1 MCSQIE
7 PKKGIVLTNHLWN
20 IKRTDLLCEQSLNG
34 VCRGSI
40 IKIETEKDEEKQK
53 DTIIEEAS
61 DFLRQYFDSKS
72 LLNTEKHRSRVK
84 EVLDLLEEN
93 GDYES
98 TLDELEFGAKTA
110 WRNGVLLFD
119 TLFLTTQ
126 VDCLKG
132 TLCSLK

>member
-34 VCRGSI
+34 VCKGSI
-40 IKIETEKDEEKQK
+40 LKIETEKDEEKQK
-53 DTIIEEAS
+53 DTVLEEAL

-72 LLNTEKHRSRVK
+72 LLNTEKHRSRVL
-84 EVLDLLEEN
+84 EVLDLLEKN
-93 GDYES
+93 GDYEP

-110 WRNGVLLFD
+110 WRNGVLLFC
-119 TLFLTTQ
+119 LILCFL
-126 VDCLKG
+126 
-132 TLCSLK
+132 